1 MTPGTACSSG
11 TRVSRQRRRCATS
24 AGVTSWPRSM
34 ATTAARWVKTG
45 AHEVLNSISLPM
57 AWVSGLG
64 STSQPRRQPV
74 MRKLLE
80 KLWATIRRSSGTAT
94 SRKLGAAP

>member
-1 MTPGTACSSG
+1 VISS
-11 TRVSRQRRRCATS
+11 VCA
-24 AGVTSWPRSM
+24 M
-34 ATTAARWVKTG
+34 AAMAARCVNTL

-57 AWVSGLG
+57 PSTIAGG

-80 KLWATIRRSSGTAT
+80 KLCVTTSRSSGFEM
-94 SRKLGAAP
+94 SRKLGAQPLGVGS